1 MCSFF
6 LFLHF
11 FISSWKTCQLMW
23 ETFVFLVIF
32 DTCDVMYVWSISL
45 FPPIVFDNLYG
56 SVYHEYI
63 RQAGLNCSILEKL
76 GLFVYVFLKTS
87 FFFQCFLCLLSYF
100 LFTFKGENIY
110 LSLRSF
116 SIDVYVYC
124 VVFYIWY
131 KIKV

>member
-1 MCSFF
+1 M
-6 LFLHF
+6 F
-11 FISSWKTCQLMW
+11 FIFCFY
-23 ETFVFLVIF
+23 TFFYFILENMSTNVRNFRFLVIF
-32 DTCDVMYVWSISL
+32 DTCDVVYIWSISL
-45 FPPIVFDNLYG
+45 LPPIVLDNLFG

-100 LFTFKGENIY
+100 LFTVQGGNIY

-116 SIDVYVYC
+116 SIDVYSGKMPTY
-124 VVFYIWY
+124 YMI
-131 KIKV
+131 